1 MVPCYEHI
9 PAHASLY
16 SDRAERQLVQRVA
29 LSRLTTAGVWP
40 KIGLLSRCVQK
51 WDARVVVVV
60 TRMVVL
66 Q

>member
-1 MVPCYEHI
+1 MSTYQRMPVCI
-9 PAHASLY
+9 VIGQ
-16 SDRAERQLVQRVA
+16 ERQLVQRVA

-60 TRMVVL
+60 TRMDVL